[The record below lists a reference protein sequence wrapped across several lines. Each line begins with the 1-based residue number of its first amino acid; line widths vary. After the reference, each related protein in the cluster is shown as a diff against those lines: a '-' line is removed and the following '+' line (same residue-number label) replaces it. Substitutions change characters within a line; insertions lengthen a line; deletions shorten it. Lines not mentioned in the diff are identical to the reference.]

1 MTARNGPVLTAR
13 RSGERNVSV
22 QRNKNTNTNTNTDTD
37 TEGLLNKSTE

>member
-22 QRNKNTNTNTNTDTD
+22 QRNKNTNTNTNTDT
-37 TEGLLNKSTE
+37 EGLWNKSTE